1 MVVPP
6 WVLHLLTDKLI
17 DSSSAQVLTR
27 KDPRKPHNVGGDKT
41 HNADLLQILCN
52 EPWVAFCHLLGF
64 DTLVPICAGGFN
76 LAWSWYGW
84 KPSSG
89 PWPQQRDS
97 LGGILLTSVQV
108 ERER

>member
-89 PWPQQRDS
+89 PSPQQRDS